1 VTEEADWTLINGV
14 FAKSE
19 YDKYREACEARG
31 ILPNSPW
38 AWANA
43 LGYSEIPEYAG
54 KNPSNSVDHPKHYN
68 SGKFEVIDIIED
80 QNLGFCLGNAIKY
93 ILRAGK
99 KDESKTK
106 EDLEKAIWY
115 INRYIGSLK

>member
-1 VTEEADWTLINGV
+1 MSGFED
-14 FAKSE
+14 FKSKGNFPLQSSAVE
-19 YDKYREACEARG
+19 DFKSSGFSDHTYIVKKELLESCQVYD
-31 ILPNSPW
+31 
-38 AWANA
+38 
-43 LGYSEIPEYAG
+43 
-54 KNPSNSVDHPKHYN
+54 SVNNPKHYN

-115 INRYIGSLK
+115 INRHIGTLK